1 MLILGISCFYH
12 DAAAAIIEDGIVI
25 AATQE
30 ERFTRIKHDEQFPH
44 QSIQYC
50 LKEVGIQL
58 HQLDA
63 IVFYEKPLLKFERIL
78 ETFTEVAPKG
88 LSSFLFAL
96 PKWINEK
103 IFFKSLLKKN
113 LKKIGEFDS
122 KKTPLLFTEH
132 HIGHAASAYYPS
144 GFQDSAILVV
154 DGVGEWATITISKGD
169 GEKIEIL
176 KEIHFPHSIG
186 MLYSAFTYFLDFKV
200 NSGEYKLMGLS
211 PYGNKNSEE
220 VIKFKQLIYQNLIQ
234 SKSINGFQL
243 NLEYFTFQ
251 YQLKMI
257 KDAQWENLFGC
268 KKREDDETISQIH
281 CNLALAIQEVTEE
294 LLIELIVLAKD
305 LTNSENICLSGG
317 VALNCVANG
326 KILHQQLFKNIYVPS
341 SPGDSGCAI
350 GAALYT
356 YYNYLEQSSTYHP
369 FTENQSAYL
378 GPSIEEEE
386 IKILKRQ
393 YEAVA
398 QEEEFVSLK
407 EKLAKYLSEGKV
419 VAWVQGRME
428 FGPRALGNRSIL
440 ALPSIDQMQSKLN
453 LKIKFRED
461 FRPFAPVLKAESAN
475 KYFKLPQNANY
486 MEWIVELQ
494 DEFKIPLPQNFQQLS
509 LKEKLDTPR
518 SQFQAV
524 VHTDYTARPQTVS
537 AETNPRLYQLLDE
550 VEKISGH
557 PILVNTSFNVR
568 GEPIVCSAYDAY
580 SCFMQTDI
588 DILVINNSVFLKEE
602 QPEKFKEQFKNRT
615 FSKD

>member
-12 DAAAAIIEDGIVI
+12 DAAAAIIEDGIVL

-30 ERFTRIKHDEQFPH
+30 ERFTRIKHDEQFPR
-44 QSIQYC
+44 QSIEYC

-58 HQLDA
+58 HQLDV

-78 ETFTEVAPKG
+78 ETFTEVSPKG
-88 LSSFLFAL
+88 LGSFLFAL

-113 LKKIGEFDS
+113 LKEIGDFDS
-122 KKTPLLFTEH
+122 KLTPLLFTEH
-132 HIGHAASAYYPS
+132 HIGHAASAFYPS
-144 GFQDSAILVV
+144 GFEDAAILVV
-154 DGVGEWATITISKGD
+154 DGVGEWATITISR
-169 GEKIEIL
+169 GEGKKIEIL

-186 MLYSAFTYFLDFKV
+186 MLYSAFTYFLGFKV

-211 PYGNKNSEE
+211 PYGNKNSVE
-220 VIKFKQLIYQNLIQ
+220 VQKFKQLIYQYLIL
-234 SKSINGFQL
+234 SKGNNGFQL

-257 KDAQWENLFGC
+257 QDAQWEKLFGI
-268 KKREDDETISQIH
+268 KRRNDDEPITQLH

-294 LLIELIVLAKD
+294 LLIELVQIAKD
-305 LTNSENICLSGG
+305 LTGSDNICLSGG

-326 KILHQQLFKNIYVPS
+326 KILHHQLFKNIYVPS

-356 YYNYLEQSSTYHP
+356 YYNFYEQSTINTS
-369 FTENQSAYL
+369 TENQNAYL
-378 GPSIEEEE
+378 GPEVEEEE

-393 YEAVA
+393 YDAVA
-398 QEEEFVSLK
+398 HEKTFDSLK
-407 EKLAKYLSEGKV
+407 EKIAQYLSEGKV

-475 KYFKLPQNANY
+475 KYFKLPQNAHY

-494 DEFKIPLPQNFQQLS
+494 DEYKIPLPTNFNQLS
-509 LKEKLDTPR
+509 LKEKLNTPR

-524 VHTDYTARPQTVS
+524 VHTDYTARPQTVTN
-537 AETNPRLYQLLDE
+537 ETNPRLYQLLDE

-568 GEPIVCSAYDAY
+568 GEPIVCTAYDAY

-588 DILVINNSVFLKEE
+588 DILVINNYIFLKEE
-602 QPEKFKEQFKNRT
+602 QPEKFKEQFKNRI

>member
-30 ERFTRIKHDEQFPH
+30 ERFTRIKHDEQFPTH
-44 QSIQYC
+44 SIQYC

-58 HQLDA
+58 HQLEA
-63 IVFYEKPLLKFERIL
+63 IIFYEKPLLKFERIL

-88 LSSFLFAL
+88 LNSFLFAL

-113 LKKIGEFDS
+113 LKEIGELDF

-144 GFQDSAILVV
+144 GFQESAILVV

-169 GEKIEIL
+169 GKKIEIL

-186 MLYSAFTYFLDFKV
+186 MLYSAFTYFLGFKV

-220 VIKFKQLIYQNLIQ
+220 VLKFKQLIYQNLIQ

-257 KDAQWENLFGC
+257 KDARWENLFGC
-268 KKREDDETISQIH
+268 KKREDDEPISQLY

-294 LLIELIVLAKD
+294 LLIDLVKMAKD
-305 LTNSENICLSGG
+305 LTHSENICLSGG

-356 YYNYLEQSSTYHP
+356 YYNYFEQSSTYHP

-378 GPSIEEEE
+378 GPHIDEKE

-398 QEEEFVSLK
+398 HEQDFDSLK
-407 EKLAKYLSEGKV
+407 KKIAQFLSEGKV

-494 DEFKIPLPQNFQQLS
+494 EEFKIPLPQNFQQLS

-524 VHTDYTARPQTVS
+524 VHTDYTARPQTVTN
-537 AETNPRLYQLLDE
+537 ETNTRLYQLLDE
-550 VEKISGH
+550 VEKVSGH

-588 DILVINNSVFLKEE
+588 DLLVINNSVFLKEE

>member
-12 DAAAAIIEDGIVI
+12 DAAAAIIEDGIVL

-30 ERFTRIKHDEQFPH
+30 ERFTRIKHDEQFPSH
-44 QSIQYC
+44 SIQYC

-58 HQLDA
+58 YQLDA

-88 LSSFLFAL
+88 LGSFLFAL

-113 LKKIGEFDS
+113 LKEIGDFDS
-122 KKTPLLFTEH
+122 KLTPLLFTEH
-132 HIGHAASAYYPS
+132 HIGHAASAFYPS

-154 DGVGEWATITISKGD
+154 DGVGEWATITISKGE
-169 GEKIEIL
+169 GKKIEIL

-186 MLYSAFTYFLDFKV
+186 MLYSAFTYFLGFKV

-211 PYGNKNSEE
+211 PYGNKNSDE
-220 VIKFKQLIYQNLIQ
+220 VLKFKQLIYKYLIS
-234 SKSINGFQL
+234 SKGINGFQL

-257 KDAQWENLFGC
+257 QDAQWEKLFGI
-268 KKREDDETISQIH
+268 KRRNDDEAITQIH
-281 CNLALAIQEVTEE
+281 CNLAIAIQEVTEE
-294 LLIELIVLAKD
+294 LLIELVQMAKD
-305 LTNSENICLSGG
+305 LTGSENICLSGG

-326 KILHQQLFKNIYVPS
+326 KILHHQLFKNIYVPS

-356 YYNYLEQSSTYHP
+356 YYNYYEQSNVNSSTV
-369 FTENQSAYL
+369 NQNAYL
-378 GPSIEEEE
+378 GPEVEEEE
-386 IKILKRQ
+386 IRILKRQ
-393 YEAVA
+393 YDAATHEKT
-398 QEEEFVSLK
+398 FDSLK
-407 EKLAKYLSEGKV
+407 EEVAQYLSEGKV

-440 ALPSIDQMQSKLN
+440 ALPSIEQMQSKLN

-494 DEFKIPLPQNFQQLS
+494 DEFKISLPTNFAQLS

-518 SQFQAV
+518 SPFQAV
-524 VHTDYTARPQTVS
+524 VHTDYTARPQTVTN
-537 AETNPRLYQLLDE
+537 ETNPKLYQLLDE
-550 VEKISGH
+550 VEKVSGH

-568 GEPIVCSAYDAY
+568 GEPIVCTAYDAY

-588 DILVINNSVFLKEE
+588 DILVINNYIFFKEE
-602 QPEKFKEQFKNRT
+602 QPEKFKEQFKNRI

>member
-12 DAAAAIIEDGIVI
+12 DAAAAIIEDGIVL

-30 ERFTRIKHDEQFPH
+30 ERFTRIKHDEQFPSH
-44 QSIQYC
+44 SIQYC

-58 HQLDA
+58 YQLDA

-88 LSSFLFAL
+88 LGSFLFAL

-113 LKKIGEFDS
+113 LKEIGDFDS
-122 KKTPLLFTEH
+122 KLTPLLFTEH
-132 HIGHAASAYYPS
+132 HIGHAASAFYPS

-154 DGVGEWATITISKGD
+154 DGVGEWATITISKGE
-169 GEKIEIL
+169 GKKIEIL

-186 MLYSAFTYFLDFKV
+186 MLYSAFTYFLGFKV

-211 PYGNKNSEE
+211 PYGNKNSDE
-220 VIKFKQLIYQNLIQ
+220 VLKFKQLIYKYLIS
-234 SKSINGFQL
+234 SKGINGFQL

-257 KDAQWENLFGC
+257 QDAQWEKLFGI
-268 KKREDDETISQIH
+268 KRRNDDEAITQIH
-281 CNLALAIQEVTEE
+281 CNLAIAIQEVTEE
-294 LLIELIVLAKD
+294 LLIELVQMAKD
-305 LTNSENICLSGG
+305 LTGSENICLSGG

-326 KILHQQLFKNIYVPS
+326 KILHHQLFKNIYVPS

-356 YYNYLEQSSTYHP
+356 YYNYYEQSNVNSSTV
-369 FTENQSAYL
+369 NQNAYL
-378 GPSIEEEE
+378 GPEVEEEE
-386 IKILKRQ
+386 IRILKRQ
-393 YEAVA
+393 YDAATHEKT
-398 QEEEFVSLK
+398 FDSLK
-407 EKLAKYLSEGKV
+407 EEVAQYLSEGKV

-440 ALPSIDQMQSKLN
+440 ALPSIEQMQSKLN

-494 DEFKIPLPQNFQQLS
+494 DEFKISLPTNFAQLS

-518 SQFQAV
+518 SPFQAV
-524 VHTDYTARPQTVS
+524 VHTDYTARPQTVTN
-537 AETNPRLYQLLDE
+537 ETNPKLYQLLDE
-550 VEKISGH
+550 VEKVSGH

-588 DILVINNSVFLKEE
+588 DILVINNYIFFKEE
-602 QPEKFKEQFKNRT
+602 QSEKFKEQFKNRI

>member
-12 DAAAAIIEDGIVI
+12 DAAAAIIEDGIVL

-30 ERFTRIKHDEQFPH
+30 ERFTRIKHDEQFPR
-44 QSIQYC
+44 QSIEYC

-78 ETFTEVAPKG
+78 ETFTEVSPKG
-88 LSSFLFAL
+88 LGSFLFAL

-113 LKKIGEFDS
+113 LKEIGDFDS
-122 KKTPLLFTEH
+122 KLTPLLFTEH
-132 HIGHAASAYYPS
+132 HIGHAASAFYPS
-144 GFQDSAILVV
+144 GFEDAAILVV
-154 DGVGEWATITISKGD
+154 DGVGEWATITISR
-169 GEKIEIL
+169 GEGKKIEIL

-186 MLYSAFTYFLDFKV
+186 MLYSAFTYFLGFKV

-211 PYGNKNSEE
+211 PYGNKNSIE
-220 VIKFKQLIYQNLIQ
+220 VQKLKQLIYQYLIL
-234 SKSINGFQL
+234 SKGNNGFQL

-257 KDAQWENLFGC
+257 QDAQWEKLFGI
-268 KKREDDETISQIH
+268 KRRNDDEPISQLH

-294 LLIELIVLAKD
+294 LLIELVQMAKD
-305 LTNSENICLSGG
+305 LTGSENICLSGG

-326 KILHQQLFKNIYVPS
+326 KILHHQLFKNIYVPS

-356 YYNYLEQSSTYHP
+356 YYNFYEQSTINTS
-369 FTENQSAYL
+369 TENQNAYL
-378 GPSIEEEE
+378 GPEVEEEE

-393 YEAVA
+393 YDAVA
-398 QEEEFVSLK
+398 HEKTFDSLK
-407 EKLAKYLSEGKV
+407 EKIAQYLSEGKV

-440 ALPSIDQMQSKLN
+440 ALPSINQMQSKLN

-475 KYFKLPQNANY
+475 KYFKLPQNAHY

-494 DEFKIPLPQNFQQLS
+494 DEFKIPLPANFDKLS

-518 SQFQAV
+518 SKFQAV
-524 VHTDYTARPQTVS
+524 VHTDYTARPQTVTN
-537 AETNPRLYQLLDE
+537 ETNPRLYQLLDE
-550 VEKISGH
+550 VEKVSGH

-588 DILVINNSVFLKEE
+588 DILVINNYIFFKEE
-602 QPEKFKEQFKNRT
+602 QSEKFKEQFKNRI

>member
-12 DAAAAIIEDGIVI
+12 DAAAAIIEDGIVL

-30 ERFTRIKHDEQFPH
+30 ERFTRIKHDEQFPSH
-44 QSIQYC
+44 SIRYC

-63 IVFYEKPLLKFERIL
+63 IIFYEKPLLKFERIL

-88 LSSFLFAL
+88 LGSFLFAL

-113 LKKIGEFDS
+113 LKEIGDFDS
-122 KKTPLLFTEH
+122 KLTPLLFTEH
-132 HIGHAASAYYPS
+132 HIGHAASAFYPS
-144 GFQDSAILVV
+144 GFEDAAILVV
-154 DGVGEWATITISKGD
+154 DGVGEWATITISKGE
-169 GEKIEIL
+169 GKKIEIL

-186 MLYSAFTYFLDFKV
+186 MLYSAFTYFLGFKV

-211 PYGNKNSEE
+211 PYGNKNSVE
-220 VIKFKQLIYQNLIQ
+220 VQKFKQLIYQHLIL
-234 SKSINGFQL
+234 SKGNNGFQL

-257 KDAQWENLFGC
+257 QDAQWERLFGI
-268 KKREDDETISQIH
+268 KRRNDDEPISQIH

-294 LLIELIVLAKD
+294 LLIELVQIAKD
-305 LTNSENICLSGG
+305 LTGSDNICLSGG

-326 KILHQQLFKNIYVPS
+326 KILHHQLFKNIYVPS

-356 YYNYLEQSSTYHP
+356 YYNFYEQSTINTSTY
-369 FTENQSAYL
+369 NQNAYL
-378 GPSIEEEE
+378 GPEVEEEE

-393 YEAVA
+393 YDAVA
-398 QEEEFVSLK
+398 HEKTFDSLK
-407 EKLAKYLSEGKV
+407 EEVAQYLSEGKV

-440 ALPSIDQMQSKLN
+440 ALPSINQMQSKLN

-475 KYFKLPQNANY
+475 KYFKLPQNAHY

-494 DEFKIPLPQNFQQLS
+494 DEYKIPLPTNFNELS

-518 SQFQAV
+518 SPFQAV
-524 VHTDYTARPQTVS
+524 VHTDYTARPQTVTN
-537 AETNPRLYQLLDE
+537 ETNPRLYQLLDE
-550 VEKISGH
+550 VEKVSGH

-588 DILVINNSVFLKEE
+588 DILVINNYIFFKEE
-602 QPEKFKEQFKNRT
+602 QSEKFKEQFKNRI